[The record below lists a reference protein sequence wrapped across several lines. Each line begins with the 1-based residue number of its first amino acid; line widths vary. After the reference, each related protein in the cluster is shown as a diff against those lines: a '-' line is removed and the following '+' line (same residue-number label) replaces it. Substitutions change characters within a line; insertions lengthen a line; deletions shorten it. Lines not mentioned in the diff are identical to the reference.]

1 MPLFDVFDIS
11 SSGMHA
17 QNVRL
22 NTVASNL
29 ANAETVASTEEEAY
43 RAKAPIF
50 EEILKK
56 AGNSPIEK
64 AGGVRVKEIETSNA
78 EIERRYAPN
87 HPMANKDGF
96 IFATNVN
103 PVEEMAN
110 MMSAS
115 RSYESNVEVI
125 NTTKR
130 LLMRTLQMGKGQ

>member
-1 MPLFDVFDIS
+1 MALFNVFDIS

-29 ANAETVASTEEEAY
+29 ANAETVATKEEDAY

-50 EEILKK
+50 EEILQK
-56 AGNSPIEK
+56 AENLPIEK
-64 AGGVRVKEIETSNA
+64 AGGVRVKEVSTSDAPIEK
-78 EIERRYAPN
+78 RYSPN
-87 HPMANKDGF
+87 HPMANEEGF
-96 IFATNVN
+96 IFSTNVN

-125 NTTKR
+125 NTTKQ
-130 LLMRTLQMGKGQ
+130 LLMRTLRMGQ

>member
-29 ANAETVASTEEEAY
+29 ANAESVASSEEEAY

-56 AGNSPIEK
+56 AGNRPIEK
-64 AGGVRVKEIETSNA
+64 PGGVRVKEIDVSDA
-78 EIERRYAPN
+78 AIEQRYAPN
-87 HPMANKDGF
+87 HPMANAEGY

-125 NTTKR
+125 NTTKQ
-130 LLMRTLQMGKGQ
+130 LLMRTLRMGQ

>member
-11 SSGMHA
+11 ASGMHA

-29 ANAETVASTEEEAY
+29 ANAETVAGSEEEAY

-50 EEILKK
+50 EEILQKS
-56 AGNSPIEK
+56 GNSPLEK
-64 AGGVRVKEIETSNA
+64 AGGVRVKQIDTSDA
-78 EIERRYAPN
+78 AIERRYAPN

-96 IFATNVN
+96 IFTTNVN

-125 NTTKR
+125 NTTKQ
-130 LLMRTLQMGKGQ
+130 LLMRTLRMGQ

>member
-11 SSGMHA
+11 ASGMHV

-29 ANAETVASTEEEAY
+29 ANAETVASSEEEAY

-56 AGNSPIEK
+56 ADNSPIEK
-64 AGGVRVKEIETSNA
+64 AGGVRIKEIDVSDA
-78 EIERRYAPN
+78 AIEQRYAPN
-87 HPMANKDGF
+87 HPLANKEGF
-96 IFATNVN
+96 IYTTNVN

-130 LLMRTLQMGKGQ
+130 LLMRTLRMGKGQ

>member
-1 MPLFDVFDIS
+1 MPLFNVFDIS
-11 SSGMHA
+11 ASGMHA

-29 ANAETVASTEEEAY
+29 ANAESVAGSEEEAY

-50 EEILKK
+50 EEILNQ

-64 AGGVRVKEIETSNA
+64 AGGVRVKEIDVSKA

-96 IFATNVN
+96 VFTTNVN

-125 NTTKR
+125 NTTKQ
-130 LLMRTLQMGKGQ
+130 LLMRTLKMGQ

>member
-1 MPLFDVFDIS
+1 MALFNVFDIS

-29 ANAETVASTEEEAY
+29 ANAETVATKEEDAY

-50 EEILKK
+50 EEILQK
-56 AGNSPIEK
+56 AENLPIDK
-64 AGGVRVKEIETSNA
+64 AGGVRVKEVSTSDAPIEK
-78 EIERRYAPN
+78 RYSPN
-87 HPMANKDGF
+87 HPMANEEGF
-96 IFATNVN
+96 IFSTNVN

-125 NTTKR
+125 NTTKQ
-130 LLMRTLQMGKGQ
+130 LLMRTLRMGQ

>member
-11 SSGMHA
+11 SSAMHA

-29 ANAETVASTEEEAY
+29 ANAETVASSEKEAY

-50 EEILKK
+50 EEIL
-56 AGNSPIEK
+56 NRSSNDPIEK
-64 AGGVRVKEIETSNA
+64 TGGVRVKEVSVSDAPIEKRFS
-78 EIERRYAPN
+78 PN
-87 HPMANKDGF
+87 HPMANKEGF
-96 IFATNVN
+96 VFTNNVN

-115 RSYESNVEVI
+115 RAFESNVEVI
-125 NTTKR
+125 NTTKQ
-130 LLMRTLQMGKGQ
+130 LLMRTLRMGQ

>member
-11 SSGMHA
+11 SSALHA

-29 ANAETVASTEEEAY
+29 ANAESISTTEEGAY
-43 RAKAPIF
+43 RAKAPVF
-50 EEILKK
+50 EEILTRHD
-56 AGNSPIEK
+56 NHPMELP
-64 AGGVRVKEIETSNA
+64 GGVRVKEVSVSDAPINK
-78 EIERRYAPN
+78 RYQPN
-87 HPMANKDGF
+87 HPMADKEGY

-115 RSYESNVEVI
+115 RSYENSVEVM
-125 NTTKR
+125 NTTKQ
-130 LLMRTLQMGKGQ
+130 LLMRTLNMGK

>member
-1 MPLFDVFDIS
+1 MGLFNVFDIS
-11 SSGMHA
+11 ASGMHV

-29 ANAETVASTEEEAY
+29 ANAETVATKEEDAY

-50 EEILKK
+50 EEILDKV
-56 AGNSPIEK
+56 NNLPIEK
-64 AGGVRVKEIETSNA
+64 AGGVRVKEVSESDAPISKQFN
-78 EIERRYAPN
+78 PN
-87 HPMANKDGF
+87 HPMANEDGY
-96 IFATNVN
+96 IFKTNVN

-125 NTTKR
+125 NTTKQ
-130 LLMRTLQMGKGQ
+130 LLMRTLRMGQ